1 MRRSRHASV
10 LSDVKYNCVYW
21 RLLQHSVELCGHNKD
36 SFLIIDR
43 CSVIGMGYKVVIVF
57 C

>member
-21 RLLQHSVELCGHNKD
+21 RLLQRSVELCGHNKD